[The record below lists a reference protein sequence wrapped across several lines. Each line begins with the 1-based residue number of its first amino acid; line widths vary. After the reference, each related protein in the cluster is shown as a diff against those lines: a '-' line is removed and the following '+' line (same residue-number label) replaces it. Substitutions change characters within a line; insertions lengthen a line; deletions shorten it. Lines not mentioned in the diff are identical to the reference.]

1 MFQIQSITD
10 IVVPVTIYVPGAS
23 EPSTIRARWRL
34 HPVSKSQEIMKAQRD
49 TENPLTDEQL
59 VEQDLLDLDDVS
71 DAEGTPVKFSKK
83 LVAQLMEIP
92 YVRRPLVLSW
102 FQAQQGRGEAAAKN

>member
-1 MFQIQSITD
+1 MFKIQEVTD
-10 IVVPVTIYVPGAS
+10 IVVPVTIDPPGAD

-34 HPVSKSQEIMKAQRD
+34 HPVSKTQEMMQAQRD
-49 TENPLTDEQL
+49 NELTDDEL
-59 VEQDLLDLDDVS
+59 VEQDLLGLEDVA
-71 DAEGTPVKFSKK
+71 DAEGNSIKFDKK

>member
-10 IVVPVTIYVPGAS
+10 IVVPVTIEVPGAK

-34 HPVSKSQEIMKAQRD
+34 NSVSKTQEIVQAQRD
-49 TENPLTDEQL
+49 KENPLTDDQL
-59 VEQDLLDLDDVS
+59 VEQDLLGLEDVT
-71 DAEGTPVKFSKK
+71 DADGNPVSFSTE
-83 LVAQLMEIP
+83 LVAQLMDIP

-102 FQAQQGRGEAAAKN
+102 FQAQAGRGEAAAKN

>member
-1 MFQIQSITD
+1 MFQIQDITD
-10 IVVPVTIYVPGAS
+10 IVVPVTIQVPGAE

-34 HPVSKSQEIMKAQRD
+34 HPVSKSQEIMQSQRNG
-49 TENPLTDEQL
+49 ELTDEQL
-59 VEQDLLDLDDVS
+59 VEQDLLGLEDVT
-71 DAEGTPVKFSKK
+71 DADGNPVKFGKK
-83 LVAQLMEIP
+83 LVAQLMDIP

>member
-1 MFQIQSITD
+1 MFKIQDVTD
-10 IVVPVTIYVPGAS
+10 IVVPVTIEVPGAD

-34 HPVSKSQEIMKAQRD
+34 HPVSKTQEMMQAQRD
-49 TENPLTDEQL
+49 NELTDDEL
-59 VEQDLLDLDDVS
+59 VEQDLLGLEDVA
-71 DAEGTPVKFSKK
+71 DAEGNPIKFGKK